1 MKYGKWIGKGI
12 AFLVV
17 GALLAYLFV
26 LVTQLLWN
34 ALVPELFSGPVINFW
49 QAAGL
54 LLLAKI
60 LFGFGGKHHR
70 GGSWKGSWKHSWGE
84 RYKRM
89 SPEDRER
96 LKEKMKQKWCSW
108 EDSKHKWSSWEE
120 TNERSTQPKQAEPGA

>member
-1 MKYGKWIGKGI
+1 MKIGKWIGKGI
-12 AFLVV
+12 AFLIV

-26 LVTQLLWN
+26 LATQLLWN
-34 ALVPELFSGPVINFW
+34 WLVPALFAGPVITFW

-54 LLLAKI
+54 LLLAK
-60 LFGFGGKHHR
+60 LMFGFGGKHHR
-70 GGSWKGSWKHSWGE
+70 GGSWKHNWTE

-108 EDSKHKWSSWEE
+108 EDSKKEQKWTSWE
-120 TNERSTQPKQAEPGA
+120 STGPASTPKQPEPGA